1 MDLVQDSGVIH
12 NEWVATN
19 TYLMLTLCAQTT
31 LMTGWSVV
39 QSGPRAG
46 PCSDQWAMG
55 ETLRYQRNQWEDEG
69 RREEGGGGQGG

>member
-1 MDLVQDSGVIH
+1 MVLVHDSGVIQH
-12 NEWVATN
+12 GHLT
-19 TYLMLTLCAQTT
+19 LTLCAETS

-46 PCSDQWAMG
+46 PCTDQWAMG

-69 RREEGGGGQGG
+69 RSGGGGGVGASWVRR